1 MNTDTKIVYVIAD
14 YGPTSDLA
22 FAEVTQRLFTEL
34 GDMSVHVKEYSVPAF
49 DTIATGF
56 VLAQTA
62 MNSTLGSRHLFFVNT
77 APRKDKK
84 EARINNEGEGLVY
97 ARLTNGIE
105 VVAVNSGYS
114 LTFIKPMA
122 EEIRAVKVPND
133 GTQFRSRDHY
143 PAALGAM
150 AHGRIESLLGADVRH
165 TVPDRVPDPCVV
177 YTDGYGN
184 LKCIVDEDLLADLTG
199 KDVTI
204 EINGRERMVRVGTGI
219 FDVMDGQF
227 CFARGSS
234 GWTLP
239 NGKRVRFWEVVL
251 RGGNAAKEFGHPPG
265 GIKLSWR

>member
-1 MNTDTKIVYVIAD
+1 MENNQKIVYLIAD

-34 GDMSVHVKEYSVPAF
+34 ENFSVQIKEYSVPAF

-62 MNSTLGSRHLFFVNT
+62 MNSTLGNRHLFYVNT

-97 ARLTNGIE
+97 ARLTNGVEIL
-105 VVAVNSGYS
+105 AVNSGYS

-122 EEIRAVKVPND
+122 EEIRAVDVSNA
-133 GTQFRSRDHY
+133 GTQFRSRDNY
-143 PAALGAM
+143 PQALGAL
-150 AHGRIESLLGADVRH
+150 ARGEIESLLGADVRD

-184 LKCIVDEDLLADLTG
+184 LKCMVDEDSLSDLTG
-199 KDVTI
+199 KDMTV

-219 FDVMDGQF
+219 FDVIDGQF
-227 CFARGSS
+227 CFARGSA

-239 NGKRVRFWEVVL
+239 NGKQVRFWEVVL
-251 RGGNAAKEFGHPPG
+251 RGGDAAKEFGHPPG
-265 GIKLSWR
+265 GIQINWR